1 MLLACKNNNIQLNVI
16 CDIFVKMIPFNSVQ
30 LHVIYAVNNII

>member
-1 MLLACKNNNIQLNVI
+1 MYKNNNIQLNVI